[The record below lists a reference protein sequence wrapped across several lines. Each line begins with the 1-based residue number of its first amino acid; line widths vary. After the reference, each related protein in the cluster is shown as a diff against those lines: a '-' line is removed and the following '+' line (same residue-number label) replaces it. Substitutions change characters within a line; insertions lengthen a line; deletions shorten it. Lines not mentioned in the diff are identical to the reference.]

1 VGGVFAVG
9 LFPGNAVAQQGRD
22 FLFGAPDVTLGVHAG
37 WASPR
42 AGGDIFDFTR
52 EQLTVGKGDFAS
64 ASWGLHLGVRAT
76 ERLEV
81 AVDMTFADAEARS
94 ELRNW
99 EEEDGRPIEQT
110 TRLRRRPLSV
120 SLKGYLMDRGRS
132 ISRFA
137 WIPAPVAPYVGAGA
151 GIMWH
156 SFEQSGDFVDDLDP
170 EDAFIYSDI
179 YRSSGTSPTAHVLAG
194 LDVSVGPRFVLTAEG
209 RYLWAS
215 DEMGRDFV
223 DFDDIDLAGFQATA
237 GISVRF

>member
-1 VGGVFAVG
+1 
-9 LFPGNAVAQQGRD
+9 
-22 FLFGAPDVTLGVHAG
+22 
-37 WASPR
+37 
-42 AGGDIFDFTR
+42 
-52 EQLTVGKGDFAS
+52 
-64 ASWGLHLGVRAT
+64 
-76 ERLEV
+76 V